1 MVKWFLAALAA
12 FFLTACGGGDPE
24 EVTPIVEKE
33 QPLLLLANSA
43 QSLIG
48 DFRVVYQ
55 RDDTS
60 RFYQEGPQTVV
71 RFDGAGSSNW
81 VEYTLYSSSVNG
93 VIVELRA
100 PSQEIPGVFD
110 VANVTWFMT
119 STGAIQA
126 SVDAHLSTGALK
138 WSTDPYQLSRSLG
151 MKSPAI
157 GWFSGGTN
165 MRDLISDPL

>member
-1 MVKWFLAALAA
+1 MKLIIVFLFAAIVA
-12 FFLTACGGGDPE
+12 ACGGGDPE
-24 EVTPIVEKE
+24 EATPIVEKE

-43 QSLIG
+43 QSLVG
-48 DFRVVYQ
+48 DFRVIYQ

-71 RFDGAGSSNW
+71 RFDGAGSGDW

-100 PSQEIPGVFD
+100 PSQEIPGVYD
-110 VANVTWFMT
+110 VATTTWFMT

-126 SVDAHLSTGALK
+126 SVDAHLSTGTLK
-138 WSTDPYQLSRSLG
+138 WSTDPYQLSRNLG
-151 MKSPAI
+151 MKAPAI

-165 MRDLISDPL
+165 MRDLINDPL